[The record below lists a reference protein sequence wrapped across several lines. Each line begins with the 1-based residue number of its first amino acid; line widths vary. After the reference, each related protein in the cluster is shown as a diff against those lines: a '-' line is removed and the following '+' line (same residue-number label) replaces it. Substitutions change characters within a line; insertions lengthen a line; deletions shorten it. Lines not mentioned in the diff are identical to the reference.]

1 MEGKRV
7 QLLIV
12 LVEEGKSNVKREFW
26 RVKGVIIV
34 ELRFNNLNYCFSIV
48 WRIGIFSTDIIV

>member
-12 LVEEGKSNVKREFW
+12 LVEEGNVKREFW

-48 WRIGIFSTDIIV
+48 WKIGIFSTDIIV

>member
-7 QLLIV
+7 QLLII
-12 LVEEGKSNVKREFW
+12 LVEEGNVKREFW

>member
-12 LVEEGKSNVKREFW
+12 LVEEGNVKREFW

-34 ELRFNNLNYCFSIV
+34 ELRFNNLNYCCSIV